1 MNRILLT
8 GSTGFLG
15 KNIYSDLCLNNNI
28 FTLSRSNSNYNCDLI
43 NHIPNFNENFDIVI
57 HAAGL
62 AHHTPKSDDD
72 INTFFNS
79 NVSITKNLLTGLEKI
94 KINKF
99 VFISSVSVYG
109 LLEGVEINEEQDL
122 NALDPYGRSKVI
134 SEDLITKWCELNDV
148 KLTILRLPLIV
159 AKNPPGNLKYMILG
173 VKYGYYFNIAGG
185 LAKKSM
191 VLASDVSKIIINV
204 AEIGGIYNL
213 TDSYHP
219 NFIELS
225 TCISKQ
231 LKKKHIFNMSLSF
244 AIIISK
250 IGDILGDWFPLNSVK
265 LKKITSTLTFDDT
278 KAKNAFNWD
287 PEKVLDCFK
296 IN

>member
-1 MNRILLT
+1 MNKILLT

-15 KNIYSDLCLNNNI
+15 KNIFTDLSLNNNI
-28 FTLSRSNSNYNCDLI
+28 FTLSRSNSSYNCDLI
-43 NHIPNFNENFDIVI
+43 NQIPNFNQNFDIVI

-62 AHHTPKSDDD
+62 AHYTPKSDDE

-79 NVSITKNLLTGLEKI
+79 NVSITKNLLIGLEKI
-94 KINKF
+94 TIKKF
-99 VFISSVSVYG
+99 VFISSVAVYG

-122 NALDPYGRSKVI
+122 NAIDPYGRSKVI
-134 SEDLITKWCELNDV
+134 SEYLITKWCELNDV

-159 AKNPPGNLKYMILG
+159 ATNPPGNLKHMIMG

-185 LAKKSM
+185 LARKSM
-191 VLASDVSKIIINV
+191 VMAFDVSKIIIRA

-213 TDSYHP
+213 TDCYHP

-225 TCISKQ
+225 TCISRQ
-231 LKKKHIFNMSLSF
+231 LQKKYIFNMSFYF
-244 AIIISK
+244 AQIFAK
-250 IGDILGDWFPLNSVK
+250 IGDIFGNWFPLNSLK

-278 KAKNAFNWD
+278 KAKNALNWN
-287 PEKVLDCFK
+287 PQKVLECFK